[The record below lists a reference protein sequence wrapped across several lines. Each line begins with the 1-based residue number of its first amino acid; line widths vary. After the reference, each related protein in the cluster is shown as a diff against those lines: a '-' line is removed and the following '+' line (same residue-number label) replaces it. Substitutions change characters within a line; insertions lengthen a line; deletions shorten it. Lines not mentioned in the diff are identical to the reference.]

1 VSGISDGERNRL
13 LLVLFIGVL
22 MAALAMLVTAG
33 VMLALLV
40 VGIWLRPRMQ
50 TAPESAAA

>member
-1 VSGISDGERNRL
+1 MSDRERNRL

-50 TAPESAAA
+50 TAPESAPA

>member
-1 VSGISDGERNRL
+1 MSDRERNRL

-22 MAALAMLVTAG
+22 MAALDIAVTAG
-33 VMLALLV
+33 VMLVLLV

-50 TAPESAAA
+50 TALESAAV